1 MFTPQ
6 LKNKIKEHLIKR
18 NWRSLAEI
26 FKPPHREL
34 LLSLCIQEP
43 DLRSDGLGLELILE
57 RVNEGIQA
65 WDKLVHKD
73 NDPIGSSLDDILKA
87 FKDFNYSIRNLP
99 GENNFIN
106 KDDNQQKD
114 WSRDEDDETRFKRI
128 EHLKTYWDQK
138 GHGLKLWVYQNA
150 EYPLL
155 EEQINIIKSDFNY
168 YHKTTEFTVILG
180 KYFDNIQVRELLKK
194 LNEKLSLKEA
204 EYLLNKIKILSPE
217 FDVWK
222 SRVKNATTILTDLKE
237 CTRLNSWVGDCK
249 VSRHFEKIQDL
260 VFFNEY
266 LETLE
271 AFELIKNRLDN
282 VLKIKHVITSLPVDF
297 GFLKELLGKF
307 PQNYHYPDLD
317 KAEGLLQDHSRL
329 LALDIMISSPIPD
342 EWQIL
347 KLVMEIIA
355 SGMELP
361 PAIYERFELAQVRI
375 NVFDIL
381 RTEISPR
388 KSDTEQENICFKN
401 IDPVEDKLKNW
412 KLPEFTIYWQMFQI
426 AKYKKALLKDLDQ
439 ILKTSDLKKALE
451 LFDSAEKNLVADEFW
466 LENRSKFVAL
476 KKEAESFENLLI
488 NLQTSSNSNQFHLRM
503 NAFRDLI
510 NFPLKY
516 KVYQKELENL
526 IRDKL
531 KTWTIVIDR
540 FEKLPN
546 SNICWFV
553 GWNWLH
559 MDLINRVYM
568 SLQKEKYPLNP
579 SNAPLVKE
587 TQPYE
592 YNMHQSGTLLIPNT
606 INFKDYILTVWP
618 GAEFYSYQDKTDWIK
633 VLGEPIYFEWDIKR
647 NQWNQRKRL

>member
-1 MFTPQ
+1 MWTPQ

-26 FKPPHREL
+26 FKPPNREL
-34 LLSLCIQEP
+34 LLSLCVQEL
-43 DLRSDGLGLELILE
+43 DLRIDGLGLELILE

-114 WSRDEDDETRFKRI
+114 WSRDDDDETRFKRI
-128 EHLKTYWDQK
+128 EQLKTYWDK
-138 GHGLKLWVYQNA
+138 NGHGLKLWVYQNI

-155 EEQINIIKSDFNY
+155 EEHINVIKSDFNY
-168 YHKTTEFTVILG
+168 YHKTTEFTAVLE

-194 LNEKLSLKEA
+194 LNEKHSLKEA

-260 VFFNEY
+260 EFFNEY

-271 AFELIKNRLDN
+271 AFELIKTRLDN

-297 GFLKELLGKF
+297 GFLKDLLVKF

-329 LALDIMISSPIPD
+329 MALNIMVSSPIPD

-347 KLVMEIIA
+347 KLVMEINA

-361 PAIYERFELAQVRI
+361 PDIYERFELAQVRI

-412 KLPEFTIYWQMFQI
+412 KLPEFTIYWQIFQT
-426 AKYKKALLKDLDQ
+426 ANYKKALLKDLDQ
-439 ILKTSDLKKALE
+439 ILKTSDLKGALKH
-451 LFDSAEKNLVADEFW
+451 FGSGEKYLVADKFW
-466 LENRSKFVAL
+466 LENRSKFVDL
-476 KKEAESFENLLI
+476 KTEGESFEKLLV
-488 NLQTSSNSNQFHLRM
+488 NLQSCSNSNEFHLSM

-516 KVYQKELENL
+516 KVYKKELENL

-546 SNICWFV
+546 SNVCWFV
-553 GWNWLH
+553 GWNWLN
-559 MDLINRVYM
+559 MDLINRVYI

-606 INFKDYILTVWP
+606 IKFENYILTVWP

-647 NQWNQRKRL
+647 NQWNQRKRP